1 MNLHFHKMHGCGND
15 FLIGDDFSGSFP
27 ELSPQD
33 VRYLCDRN
41 FGIGAD
47 GIALLQEGTDTDAKW
62 TFYNCDGSE
71 AEMCGNAARCVM
83 RYLGEKHFPGGE
95 AISLET
101 LAGVIRGR
109 TLEDGMV
116 EVTMLSE
123 SQDSFELEEKLL
135 EIHGEPIQMFCL
147 NTGVP
152 HVVIEVK
159 SLKGYPVAKIGAAV
173 LNHPAFAPEKT
184 NVTFFQRMV
193 GSRILS
199 TTFERGVEKE
209 TFACGTGA
217 AAAALVFSDVYMESL
232 PVEVQVPG
240 GELVVDVSPATRY
253 LLLRGPATYVG
264 EAEVMELPADFHPP
278 ELYGGPKGKP

>member
-1 MNLHFHKMHGCGND
+1 MNLRFHKMHGCGND
-15 FLIGDDFSGSFP
+15 FLIADDFSGHFP
-27 ELSPQD
+27 ELSPGD

-41 FGIGAD
+41 FGLGAD
-47 GIALLQEGTDTDAKW
+47 GLAVLQEGKETDAKW
-62 TFYNCDGSE
+62 LFYNCDGSE
-71 AEMCGNAARCVM
+71 AEMCGNAARCVI
-83 RYLGEKHFPGGE
+83 RYLGENHFPGGD

-101 LAGVIRGR
+101 LAGVIKGR
-109 TLEDGMV
+109 TLEDGVV

-123 SQDSFELEEKLL
+123 SQDSFELQEKVL
-135 EIHGEPIQMFCL
+135 EIHGETLQMYCL

-152 HVVIEVK
+152 HAVIEVK
-159 SLKGYPVAKIGAAV
+159 SLKGYPVDKIGSAI

-184 NVTFFQRMV
+184 NVTFFQRLV
-193 GSRILS
+193 GNRILS

-217 AAAALVFSDVYMESL
+217 AAAALVFADIYLESL

-240 GELVVDVSPATRY
+240 GELAVDLSPATRY

-264 EAEVMELPADFHPP
+264 EVEALDIPAEFSQP
-278 ELYGGPKGKP
+278 ELFGHRKGTP